1 MGRREI
7 RAILSGLAVGVV
19 FFALL
24 VLLALG
30 AKGKDSIMTS
40 KETGPIYNHFP
51 DLPETSEIEWC
62 SRSTGGIGLV
72 NHWLYIFAF
81 YDHDVSRELQEMT
94 VEDACED
101 IELYYAPDEVKGQRW
116 KRLENAQFAFQ
127 TCIPETKKMMTKVYV
142 NETGTILYVE
152 AYWD

>member
-1 MGRREI
+1 MSKKRI
-7 RAILSGLAVGVV
+7 YSMLLALAVSGIC
-19 FFALL
+19 FWLLALL
-24 VLLALG
+24 VQEI
-30 AKGKDSIMTS
+30 KGKDDVMIS
-40 KETGPIYNHFP
+40 KETEPIYNHFP

-62 SRSTGGIGLV
+62 SRSKGGLGLV

-81 YDHDVSRELQEMT
+81 YDHDVSGELQEMT

-101 IELYYAPDEVKGQRW
+101 MEWYYMPDKAKGQSW
-116 KRLENAQFAFQ
+116 KSVENAHFAFQ
-127 TCIPETKKMMTKVYV
+127 SDIAEYKKMSTKVSI